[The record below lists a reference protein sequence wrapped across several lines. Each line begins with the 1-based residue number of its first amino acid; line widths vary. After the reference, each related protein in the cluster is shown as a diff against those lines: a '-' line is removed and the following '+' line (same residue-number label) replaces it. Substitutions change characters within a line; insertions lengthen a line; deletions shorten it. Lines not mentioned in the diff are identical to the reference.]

1 MQAEIFLKRSLAVL
15 SSFRWLS
22 FASLSFALL
31 AQYLFEP
38 PSHLAAAVTFYIVAI
53 GFLIW
58 AGLNGEW
65 GISSPKQDDLPFE
78 AKPIRKLPLIL
89 SLPLLVSAFYLFAGN
104 RFTLLNLSLWVA
116 GVLLFFASLWV
127 TDFHLPSLKNMDWEW
142 IALLSVVFLL
152 IAFFRFYRLDQI
164 PAEPFS
170 DHAEKILDVYDVSL
184 GKTSI
189 FFERNTGREAIQ
201 MYWTW
206 LISKIFGTGFSFL
219 SLKMGTALIGLFTLP
234 FVYYLGKEFGNPL
247 VGFFAL
253 LLFGIAYWPNVISRI
268 GLRFPLYP
276 FFAAATLLY
285 LTRSLRTLS
294 RNDFLLCGL
303 FLGLGLHGY
312 TPFRVMPFVV
322 LMSIFIFLFHAKTKE
337 IRKQAW
343 TGLGVVISTSFIL
356 FLPLLRYWIE
366 HPDTFSFR
374 AFSRLGAAGTE
385 LTDSLWVVFTK
396 NFFRG
401 VLMFNVNDGNI
412 WVNSIPF
419 RPALDV
425 VTGALFVIG
434 VLLLVV
440 NYFRQK
446 DWRDLVLLI
455 SIPLL
460 LMPSILSLAF
470 PLENPALNRAG
481 GAAVVAILVSA
492 RALEGWLAGAGVDR
506 RRQYVA
512 YAVTAVLLSVSMF
525 QNYNLVFRTFDASFR
540 RAVWNSSEMGAVI
553 KAHDNVQT
561 AWIVPYAQWVDTR
574 LPAIWMGEVTRDFAL
589 PANELF
595 RTTLVAGSK
604 LFIFKPEDMETEIF
618 LKQLYPNGR
627 LSRYTSAFVGKDFMI
642 FTVEK

>member
-1 MQAEIFLKRSLAVL
+1 MQVENLFKRLLSFLAP
-15 SSFRWLS
+15 FRWLS
-22 FASLSFALL
+22 FAGLSFALI

-38 PSHLAAAVTFYIVAI
+38 PSHIAAAVAFYIAAL

-65 GISSPKQDDLPFE
+65 NFASPNHEAVISESKSVR
-78 AKPIRKLPLIL
+78 IIPLII
-89 SLPLLVSAFYLFAGN
+89 SLPLLAAAFYFFDGN
-104 RFTLLNLSLWVA
+104 RFTVLNLSLWVS
-116 GVLLFFASLWV
+116 GVILFFISLWSPGGRS
-127 TDFHLPSLKNMDWEW
+127 FSMKEIDWEW
-142 IALLSVVFLL
+142 IALLVIVFLL
-152 IAFFRFYRLDQI
+152 ISFFRLYRLDQI

-206 LISKIFGTGFSFL
+206 LILKIFGTGFSFL
-219 SLKMGTALIGLFTLP
+219 SLKIGTALIGLFTLP
-234 FVYYLGKEFGNPL
+234 FIYFLGKEFGNPL
-247 VGFFAL
+247 VGFFAF
-253 LLFGIAYWPNVISRI
+253 LLFGVAYWPNVISRI

-294 RNDFLLCGL
+294 RNNFLLCGF

-312 TPFRVMPFVV
+312 TPFRMMPFVV
-322 LMSIFIFLFHAKTKE
+322 LT
-337 IRKQAW
+337 
-343 TGLGVVISTSFIL
+343 GVVIFLLHTRSREIRARALAGLVVIASTSLIL

-366 HPDTFSFR
+366 HPATFSFR

-385 LTDSLWVVFTK
+385 LVDPLWLVFIK

-401 VLMFNVNDGNI
+401 IFMFNVDDGNI
-412 WVNSIPF
+412 WVNSIPN

-434 VLLLVV
+434 IVLLVIHYLHQ
-440 NYFRQK
+440 R
-446 DWRDLVLLI
+446 DWRDLFLLA

-481 GAAVVAILVSA
+481 GAAVAAILVSA
-492 RALEGWLAGAGVDR
+492 RALEGWLAGAGGER
-506 RRQYVA
+506 KRQIVA
-512 YAVTAVLLSVSMF
+512 YGVTAVLLSVSIF
-525 QNYNLVFRTFDASFR
+525 QNYNLVFRIFDMDFR

-553 KAHDNVQT
+553 KAHDNVET

-574 LPAIWMGEVTRDFAL
+574 LPAIWMGDVTRDFAL
-589 PANELF
+589 WPNELF
-595 RTTLVAGSK
+595 STTLIKGSK
-604 LFIFKPEDMETEIF
+604 LFIFKPEDQETEIF
-618 LKQLYPNGR
+618 LKQLYPNGTLR
-627 LSRYTSAFVGKDFMI
+627 RYTSASVGKDFMI
-642 FTVEK
+642 FTVER